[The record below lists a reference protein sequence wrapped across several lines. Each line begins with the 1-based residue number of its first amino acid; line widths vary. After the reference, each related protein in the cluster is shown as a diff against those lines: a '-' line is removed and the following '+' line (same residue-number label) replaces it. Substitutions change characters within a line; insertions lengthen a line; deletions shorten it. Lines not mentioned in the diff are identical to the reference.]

1 MRFYTSRII
10 ICVLSLIILD
20 DTRCMGCWIKNI
32 NQITC
37 QCHAGV
43 SVLCDFV
50 KSTPWV
56 DETACAEYCGVSV
69 GEECNFELCLPS
81 DAAPKAMP
89 RISGTMAVG
98 QTLTG
103 SYTYSDAENDPEG
116 TSTFQW
122 YTGFFNGFIVECNAA
137 ISGAT
142 SDTYTIQAG
151 DAGKYICFG
160 VTPVAT
166 SGTSPGTEA
175 VVKAFPA
182 VPENSAPTATGVS
195 ISGTP
200 ALGQMLTG
208 SYTYSDAESDPE
220 GTSTFQ
226 WYTGTDANCADKT
239 AISGSTSNTYTI
251 QASDVN
257 KFICFGVTPVAASGT
272 SPGTE
277 AVAATAA
284 AVPANAAP
292 TATGVSITGT
302 AAAGQTLTGTYT
314 YADADN
320 DEQGT
325 STFRW
330 YSGTDDA
337 CAGKTEVGTAV
348 TYTAA
353 DADKDKYLCFEVT
366 PAAKTGTT
374 PGTAVMSAG
383 VKVTAAATA
392 PGYGSAPAPGSIID
406 VGTAAVGSPVST
418 ALQVSETG
426 NATLNVAGHALGG
439 ANPGDFSVTPATLTL
454 ADGGAAQNL
463 TVQCTPAAAG
473 LRTATLT
480 VNHNAPGSP
489 ATYTLN
495 CTGKL
500 PGDVDGNGKIEL
512 ADAVL
517 ALKISAGV
525 TLPETQTVNFNAD
538 ADGDGKIGMAEV
550 VYILAYLR

>member
-1 MRFYTSRII
+1 MKRIFLILFPLLLQFVLGSSTSFGACESILWYKSPYGTQYWCY
-10 ICVLSLIILD
+10 CVSSGGEKAVLYIYDENNDAECTIEKCNTSKDLD
-20 DTRCMGCWIKNI
+20 LQT
-32 NQITC
+32 
-37 QCHAGV
+37 
-43 SVLCDFV
+43 LCG
-50 KSTPWV
+50 SAPL
-56 DETACAEYCGVSV
+56 
-69 GEECNFELCLPS
+69 N
-81 DAAPKAMP
+81 AAPTATVS
-89 RISGTMAVG
+89 ISGTVANG

-103 SYTYSDAENDPEG
+103 SYTYA
-116 TSTFQW
+116 
-122 YTGFFNGFIVECNAA
+122 
-137 ISGAT
+137 
-142 SDTYTIQAG
+142 
-151 DAGKYICFG
+151 
-160 VTPVAT
+160 
-166 SGTSPGTEA
+166 
-175 VVKAFPA
+175 
-182 VPENSAPTATGVS
+182 
-195 ISGTP
+195 
-200 ALGQMLTG
+200 
-208 SYTYSDAESDPE
+208 DAESDPE
-220 GTSTFQ
+220 GTSTLQ
-226 WYTGTDANCADKT
+226 WYTCTDADGSGLT
-239 AISGSTSNTYTI
+239 AISGATSNTYTI

-257 KFICFGVTPVAASGT
+257 KFICFGVTPVATSGT

-277 AVAATAA
+277 AVATTAA

-302 AAAGQTLTGTYT
+302 AAVGQTLTGSYT
-314 YADADN
+314 YSDSDTPP
-320 DEQGT
+320 DEEGT
-325 STFRW
+325 STFKW
-330 YSGTDDA
+330 YRGTDAA